1 MSISENSGSIA
12 LTGSHDSQ
20 PQGIVARLKSLPMF
34 LFKGVIKK
42 AILQDLNDIKAAVEK
57 K

>member
-1 MSISENSGSIA
+1 MSISEGDGVIT
-12 LTGSHDSQ
+12 LTSSHDSR

-42 AILQDLNDIKAAVEK
+42 AILKDLNDIKSAVERG
-57 K
+57 